1 MAILNIII
9 SEPWDFIN
17 PFSNDNSIKIKLD
30 NRTTILGKVVDV
42 VSLVQPFMYKGNY
55 LTTLILVPRY
65 SNNPSDKT
73 YNILRGNNKVE
84 TTNEDAAFLFIGTL
98 E

>member
-1 MAILNIII
+1 MII

-17 PFSNDNSIKIKLD
+17 PFSNDNSMQLKLE
-30 NRTTILGKVVDV
+30 NHTTLLGKVVNV

-73 YNILRGNNKVE
+73 YNILRGNRNIVE
-84 TTNEDAAFLFIGTL
+84 TTNEDESFLFIGTL